1 MKKVLWLSVLVIAA
15 GLLWSCTEKSAVSTD
30 NISGDPAN
38 SFNRTSE
45 NPSQVAQ
52 FEIVLENLSPATGPG
67 ASQPFS
73 PPVLATHSEGLR
85 IFKVGDF
92 ASNELQ
98 QLAEDAVSAPMVNFL
113 NQSDKVFSVVE
124 GSSVIFPGS
133 SATFTIEAKREYHK
147 LSLVSML
154 VNTNDGFTGVS
165 GINLPRG
172 QSKVVYLHAF
182 DAGTESNT
190 ESTAH
195 IPGPCC
201 GNPLVRVPTH
211 EEIDYHGG
219 IQGVGD
225 LDPMIYGWDEPVAR
239 LTITRID

>member
-1 MKKVLWLSVLVIAA
+1 MKKVLWLSVWFIATA
-15 GLLWSCTEKSAVSTD
+15 LLWSCAEKSAVSTE
-30 NISGDPAN
+30 NISNDPVN

-45 NPSQVAQ
+45 DPSQVAQ

-73 PPVLATHSEGLR
+73 PPVLATHSEGLH
-85 IFKVGDF
+85 IFKVGEF

-98 QLAEDAVSAPMVNFL
+98 QLAEDAVSAPMVTFL
-113 NQSDKVFSVVE
+113 NQSPNVFRVVE
-124 GSSVIFPGS
+124 GTGVILPGS
-133 SATFTIEAKREYHK
+133 SASFTIEAKRGYHK
-147 LSLVSML
+147 LSLICML
-154 VNTNDGFTGVS
+154 VNTNDGFTGIN

-211 EEIDYHGG
+211 EEIDYHSG

-225 LDPMIYGWDEPVAR
+225 LDPMVYGWDEPVAR